1 MTQITAQAR
10 LIDAAIASFAEH
22 GYHATT
28 TRDIAARAEMSP
40 AALYVHHDSKESLL
54 FEISRSGHEVAAD
67 VIREAIAR
75 EDKPQTQLRS
85 AVYDFTLWHAEN
97 SPLARVVQYEF
108 GALDTEHRRVIIS
121 MRRGIEQEL
130 AAVVEAGITSG
141 DFSVNDVLETTR
153 AILSLSIDVVRWFD
167 PARSSKGKDIAE
179 LYSQLALRMVGVH
192 EAQG

>member
-75 EDKPQTQLRS
+75 EDKPQNQLRS
-85 AVYDFTLWHAEN
+85 AVYDFTLWHTEN

-179 LYSQLALRMVGVH
+179 LYSQLALRMVGAH

>member
-75 EDKPQTQLRS
+75 EDKPQNQLRS
-85 AVYDFTLWHAEN
+85 AVYDFTLWHTEN

-130 AAVVEAGITSG
+130 AAVVEAGIASG

>member
-75 EDKPQTQLRS
+75 EDKPQNQLRS
-85 AVYDFTLWHAEN
+85 AVYDFTLWHTEN